1 MPYVWVAIGGAL
13 GSMARY
19 GCSGM
24 VARLIGG
31 AFPFGTLVVNV
42 TGAIVIGFFA
52 ALSLPEGRHIVP
64 PAARIF
70 VMTGICGGYTT
81 FSTFSLETLNLMR
94 DGEWFHAFG
103 NIMLS
108 VALCLI
114 AVWLGYA
121 LALDLKHP
129 GGA

>member
-1 MPYVWVAIGGAL
+1 MAYVWVAIGGAL

-19 GCSGM
+19 GCSGF
-24 VARLIGG
+24 VARLIG
-31 AFPFGTLVVNV
+31 ATFPFGTLVVNV
-42 TGAIVIGFFA
+42 SGAVVIGFFA
-52 ALSLPEGRHIVP
+52 ALSLPEGRFLVP
-64 PAARIF
+64 PSGRLF

-94 DGEWFHAFG
+94 DGEWFMAFA

-108 VALCLI
+108 VVLCMV

-121 LALDLKHP
+121 AALELNRA
-129 GGA
+129 GGP